1 MRWLFES
8 KNYTNW
14 YVLCNVAQLIMDSE
28 HTPAG
33 YRKDNGKFDSMDD
46 VSK

>member
-14 YVLCNVAQLIMDSE
+14 YVLSNVAQLIMDSDN
-28 HTPAG
+28 TPESH
-33 YRKDNGKFDSMDD
+33 RNDNRKFDPKDD
-46 VSK
+46 VGK